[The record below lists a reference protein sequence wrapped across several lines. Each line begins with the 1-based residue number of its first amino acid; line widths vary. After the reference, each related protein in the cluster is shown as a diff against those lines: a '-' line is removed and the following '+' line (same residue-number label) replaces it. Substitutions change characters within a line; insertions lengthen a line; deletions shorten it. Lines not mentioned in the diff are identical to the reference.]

1 MEIILVV
8 VIFRLMMQ
16 KSYKPDSKK
25 GLTEKVTCKDSHNGK
40 EPSSLPCV
48 WEAIRALNAALLKI
62 YKSMSSKLP
71 LPVNGLKEGNSAI
84 ANGT

>member
-25 GLTEKVTCKDSHNGK
+25 GLTEKVRSKAKTT
-40 EPSSLPCV
+40 
-48 WEAIRALNAALLKI
+48 
-62 YKSMSSKLP
+62 MSTQ
-71 LPVNGLKEGNSAI
+71 
-84 ANGT
+84 GT